1 MGNICSKSANKP
13 DPFSTPGR
21 TLAEGSGPNPS
32 TQNKPTTAPLPPKLT
47 SSTPGRTLGGPDSS
61 SRADDAR
68 SAAAR
73 AAEERAAKANRAG
86 GKLSAQL
93 SSQKKQ
99 TQNQLLNSGS
109 EAERRAR
116 DADQSA
122 EARNW
127 N

>member
-1 MGNICSKSANKP
+1 MGNLCSRSANEP
-13 DPFSTPGR
+13 DHFSTPGR
-21 TLAEGSGPNPS
+21 TVGSSRPAQNQPS
-32 TQNKPTTAPLPPKLT
+32 SAPVPQKVTT
-47 SSTPGRTLGGPDSS
+47 STPGRTLGGAERPTGPD
-61 SRADDAR
+61 DPR

-73 AAEERAAKANRAG
+73 AAEERAAKANKTS

-109 EAERRAR
+109 QTERRTR
-116 DADQSA
+116 DADQTA

>member
-1 MGNICSKSANKP
+1 MGNLCSKSANQP
-13 DPFSTPGR
+13 DHFSTPGR
-21 TLAEGSGPNPS
+21 TLGESAASRPQQS
-32 TQNKPTTAPLPPKLT
+32 SAPLPQKVTT
-47 SSTPGRTLGGPDSS
+47 SSPGRTLGGTEGSS
-61 SRADDAR
+61 SPDNAR
-68 SAAAR
+68 SAAAK
-73 AAEERAAKANRAG
+73 AAEERNARAGKSG

-116 DADQSA
+116 DADQGA
-122 EARNW
+122 QVRNW

>member
-1 MGNICSKSANKP
+1 MGNLCSKSANQP
-13 DPFSTPGR
+13 DNFATPGR
-21 TLAEGSGPNPS
+21 PVGSS
-32 TQNKPTTAPLPPKLT
+32 TQPRQTSAPVPQKIT
-47 SSTPGRTLGGPDSS
+47 SSTPGRALGGGDGGPGVE
-61 SRADDAR
+61 DAK

-73 AAEERAAKANRAG
+73 AAEERAARASKPG
-86 GKLSAQL
+86 GKLSSQL
-93 SSQKKQ
+93 SAQKKQ

-116 DADQSA
+116 DADQGA

>member
-1 MGNICSKSANKP
+1 MGNLCSKSANKP
-13 DPFSTPGR
+13 DNFSTPGR
-21 TLAEGSGPNPS
+21 TVGAS
-32 TQNKPTTAPLPPKLT
+32 TQSKQTTAPVPQKIT
-47 SSTPGRTLGGPDSS
+47 SSTPGRPLGGGDGASS
-61 SRADDAR
+61 ADDAR

-73 AAEERAAKANRAG
+73 AAEERAARASKTG
-86 GKLSAQL
+86 GKLSTQL
-93 SSQKKQ
+93 SAQKKQ

-116 DADQSA
+116 DADQGA

>member
-1 MGNICSKSANKP
+1 MGNLCSKSANQP
-13 DPFSTPGR
+13 DNFSNPGR
-21 TLAEGSGPNPS
+21 TLGEDPQTRSEPGPRPRNL
-32 TQNKPTTAPLPPKLT
+32 TAT
-47 SSTPGRTLGGPDSS
+47 TPGRTLGATEGPPSP
-61 SRADDAR
+61 DDAR

-73 AAEERAAKANRAG
+73 AAEERAAKANKSG

-93 SSQKKQ
+93 SEQKKQ

-116 DADQSA
+116 DADQGA
-122 EARNW
+122 QARNW

>member
-13 DPFSTPGR
+13 DSFSTPGR
-21 TLAEGSGPNPS
+21 TLGTSASPQAQTKS
-32 TQNKPTTAPLPPKLT
+32 ATAPLPQKLT
-47 SSTPGRTLGGPDSS
+47 ATTPGRTLGGPESAS
-61 SRADDAR
+61 AADDAR

-73 AAEERAAKANRAG
+73 AAEERAARANRTG
-86 GKLSAQL
+86 GKLSSQL